1 MPLQAGLPT
10 LLASR
15 ASYDASYSTLTMRL
29 VATTIKVLDVE
40 PTDSVIELRR

>member
-1 MPLQAGLPT
+1 
-10 LLASR
+10 
-15 ASYDASYSTLTMRL
+15 MRL